1 MTDPLSG
8 RVGRGRSTLLCSP
21 PMSQSVDDACT
32 ELLLPTDGTRP
43 SALWIVYTRVPT
55 GRVRQWLSAVDD
67 PGNVGVISVGER
79 TLEKVRD
86 IEGLKDPVLET
97 VSTPGDLTGLG
108 ITLQNL
114 LEGWTGN
121 VGLCFDSLTSLLQYV
136 DLETAYEFLHVL
148 TGRLYAQGVSAH
160 FHIDPEAHDERA
172 VAALTSL
179 MDGVVRVD
187 EAGKYTVETRLP
199 PKP

>member
-1 MTDPLSG
+1 
-8 RVGRGRSTLLCSP
+8 
-21 PMSQSVDDACT
+21 MSQSVDDACT
-32 ELLLPTDGTRP
+32 ELLLPTDGENP

-55 GRVRQWLSAVDD
+55 GRVHQWLSAVDD
-67 PGNVGVISVGER
+67 PENVGVISVGER

-86 IEGLKDPVLET
+86 IEGLEDPVLET

-108 ITLQNL
+108 ITLQNVL
-114 LEGWTGN
+114 DGWTGD

-160 FHIDPEAHDERA
+160 FHIDPEAHDEQA

-187 EAGKYTVETRLP
+187 EAGEYTVETRLP
-199 PKP
+199 PEP